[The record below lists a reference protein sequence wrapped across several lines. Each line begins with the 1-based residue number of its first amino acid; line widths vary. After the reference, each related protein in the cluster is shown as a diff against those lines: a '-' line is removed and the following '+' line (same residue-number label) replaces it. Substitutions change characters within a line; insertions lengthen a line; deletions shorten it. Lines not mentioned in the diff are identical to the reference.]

1 MVYSSFDLDKEIVDF
16 NPNGLHMASFD
27 VSLLFT
33 NILLNETIDIII
45 SEVFDNPMNS
55 KFIETFEFGIE
66 TKFFKCCLPWDQNE
80 PYYFKRDQKSRPL
93 WTIDNLTNENIYRK
107 TDGVTMGSPVLD
119 GEKMVA
125 RLSN

>member
-1 MVYSSFDLDKEIVDF
+1 MAPFFDSLCSAFCK
-16 NPNGLHMASFD
+16 NNAS
-27 VSLLFT
+27 
-33 NILLNETIDIII
+33 IDIII
-45 SEVFDNPMNS
+45 SEIFDTPMNS
-55 KFIETFEFGIE
+55 KYIETFEFDIE